1 MMRASLKTLFLITAT
16 AALTS
21 TFSAKA
27 QQPADNHVRTPN
39 YALAERFSQKRIG
52 QMVFSTTVQPHR
64 FRDGY
69 RFFYSWKTSDGIQY
83 YLADPK
89 AGKVTPLFDLEKLAM
104 QITEIVKEDR
114 KSVV

>member
-1 MMRASLKTLFLITAT
+1 MRASLKTLFLITAT

-104 QITEIVKEDR
+104 QIT
-114 KSVV
+114 